1 MVVGDPKA
9 AVSVSLSLGPPSGR
23 STNPGRPGLANPNH
37 FCSRF
42 GLIYSSTHTS
52 PCITTATMVE
62 AMEHSDTAVMVMEA
76 VAEATEETEAITKAG
91 EHFRTSISFELV
103 VSNDHPSHM
112 K

>member
-1 MVVGDPKA
+1 
-9 AVSVSLSLGPPSGR
+9 
-23 STNPGRPGLANPNH
+23 
-37 FCSRF
+37 
-42 GLIYSSTHTS
+42 
-52 PCITTATMVE
+52 MVE

-76 VAEATEETEAITKAG
+76 AAEATEATEATEKTEAITKAG

>member
-1 MVVGDPKA
+1 
-9 AVSVSLSLGPPSGR
+9 
-23 STNPGRPGLANPNH
+23 
-37 FCSRF
+37 
-42 GLIYSSTHTS
+42 
-52 PCITTATMVE
+52 MVE

-76 VAEATEETEAITKAG
+76 AAEATEATEETEAITKAG